1 MSRLAPKPGL
11 QVDQCEHAIKHEEDE
26 GAAMPIAS
34 MPIATMPTR
43 RSLFG
48 LLLGTVAV
56 VTSLPALAQESGYP
70 NRPVRIIVPFAAG
83 GTTDIFARLVGDKLS
98 QALGQQFIVDNRGG
112 AGGNIGA
119 DAVAKA
125 EPDGYTLVMGTVGT
139 HAINASLYAKMPY
152 DPRSDFAP
160 VAYVAGVPNLMVVN
174 PKNVK
179 ATTVQEFV
187 AEGKARERKFNM
199 ASSGNGT
206 SIHLSGE
213 LFKQMTGVE
222 MPHVPYRGSGPAVN
236 DLIGGQVDVM
246 FDNLPSSIEHAKAG
260 SLRPLAVTS
269 LKRSAALPDV
279 PTLAESGLPGFEAT
293 SWFALFAPKGTPPAV
308 TAKLNAEVRKAL
320 ETADLSK
327 RFAELGGEINQMS
340 PEELHSYARAEY
352 EKWATVVKASGAKVD

>member
-1 MSRLAPKPGL
+1 MPFIRSQTRRAVLALAIGL
-11 QVDQCEHAIKHEEDE
+11 AA
-26 GAAMPIAS
+26 GAAS
-34 MPIATMPTR
+34 
-43 RSLFG
+43 
-48 LLLGTVAV
+48 
-56 VTSLPALAQESGYP
+56 AQGAYP
-70 NRPVRIIVPFAAG
+70 DRPVRVVVPFAAG
-83 GTTDIFARLVGDKLS
+83 GTTDIFARLLGERLS
-98 QALGQQFIVDNRGG
+98 QALGQQFVIENRGG

-125 EPDGYTLVMGTVGT
+125 DPDGYTLVMGTVGT

-152 DPRSDFAP
+152 DALGDFAP

-179 ATTVQEFV
+179 AANVQDFI
-187 AEGKARERKFNM
+187 AEAKGAARRFNM

-213 LFKQMTGVE
+213 LFKQITGVE

-260 SLRPLAVTS
+260 TLRPLAVTS
-269 LKRSAALPDV
+269 AQRSPAIPNV

-293 SWFALFAPKGTPPAV
+293 SWFALFAPKGTPAAIV
-308 TAKLNAEVRKAL
+308 AKLNQEVRKAL
-320 ETADLSK
+320 ETPELQK
-327 RFAELGGEINQMS
+327 RFAELGGEIRPMS
-340 PEELHSYARAEY
+340 PDELAAYVRSEHD
-352 EKWATVVKASGAKVD
+352 KWAKVVKTAGARLD